1 MTARRLRRQV
11 RLLVTTVSS
20 SGPSDSSC
28 GSSPVSSVSAAPA
41 EPAATSR
48 PASALPT
55 SQALRQAM
63 SAEEGTG
70 APPPFPAAGLP
81 RDRDELLAMIRQA
94 IRDELAGPLGERIS
108 INIRHLVA
116 REVKRAVEEMETE
129 KSKGPGAG

>member
-1 MTARRLRRQV
+1 ME
-11 RLLVTTVSS
+11 
-20 SGPSDSSC
+20 
-28 GSSPVSSVSAAPA
+28 SPVFTSARPPARTTAGSLALRSYPAAPA

-48 PASALPT
+48 PVSALPT

-129 KSKGPGAG
+129 KGEGPGVG